1 MKKVSVISV
10 LCMGLMLLSCGR
22 QPAENRL
29 GKQLYTLQELPHKI
43 FALDDSTTQVLDY
56 IHTFEEGDS
65 LLLASY
71 NKPMNNICIFDVKSG
86 KEIRKLQFQ
95 KEGPNALGKNVFGFL
110 YHNKDS
116 IYVYHTWTWQLD
128 LFNGKGEVLSKYHL
142 LELPQQPKGKYVMPE
157 ILPQPYAPI
166 KKVGNKII
174 LQGQGGMLPKPNP
187 DKLCQAVT
195 AILNLDDNS
204 VYCANEYPVIY
215 GDVDNIW
222 QVFSYRLPS
231 YDLSP
236 QDEMVISFPAD
247 DSIRVYNLQTKQ
259 TRSYFAGYSVPY
271 EIRPARSGSM
281 VDVTRSVYDQVQYSC
296 IYYDRWHGL
305 YYRILTLPVKED
317 YDINSRENLSRNLAV
332 VILDK
337 DFQKVGEYNVQ
348 EKSDRY
354 AFMFVSPEGLHIQ
367 VLSDDDDYMT
377 FMTLKPQKL

>member
-1 MKKVSVISV
+1 MKQAIYTWAWIV
-10 LCMGLMLLSCGR
+10 LGMFSLQSC
-22 QPAENRL
+22 
-29 GKQLYTLQELPHKI
+29 
-43 FALDDSTTQVLDY
+43 LDDASYTGENLLFAIGTIRVVEAQDYYFELD
-56 IHTFEEGDS
+56 EGS
-65 LLLASY
+65 LLYPGDTAAVHNYPIKDNQRAFVYFSLLEETLPGYDY
-71 NKPMNNICIFDVKSG
+71 NAKIEHIEDILTKDIFCVAPED
-86 KEIRKLQFQ
+86 L
-95 KEGPNALGKNVFGFL
+95 
-110 YHNKDS
+110 DS
-116 IYVYHTWTWQLD
+116 I
-128 LFNGKGEVLSKYHL
+128 
-142 LELPQQPKGKYVMPE
+142 
-157 ILPQPYAPI
+157 
-166 KKVGNKII
+166 GNDRI
-174 LQGQGGMLPKPNP
+174 
-187 DKLCQAVT
+187 
-195 AILNLDDNS
+195 
-204 VYCANEYPVIY
+204 
-215 GDVDNIW
+215 DVDNIW
-222 QVFSYRLPS
+222 QVFSYRVPS

-236 QDEMVISFPAD
+236 QNEMVISFPAD

-281 VDVTRSVYDQVQYSC
+281 ADVTRSVYDQVQYSC

>member
-71 NKPMNNICIFDVKSG
+71 NKPMKNICIFDVKSG
-86 KEIRKLQFQ
+86 KEIRKVQFQ
-95 KEGPNALGKNVFGFL
+95 EEGPNALGKNVFGFL

-128 LFNGKGEVLSKYHL
+128 LFNGKGEILSKYHL
-142 LELPQQPKGKYVMPE
+142 RELPQQPKGGYVMPE
-157 ILPQPYAPI
+157 ILPQTYAPI
-166 KKVGNKII
+166 KKIGDVVV
-174 LQGQGGMLPKPNP
+174 LQGQGSKVPNP
-187 DKLCQAVT
+187 NRDNLRSAVT
-195 AILNLDDNS
+195 TMLDLES
-204 VYCANEYPVIY
+204 KTLYYTNEYPAIY
-215 GDVDNIW
+215 GDEKDIW
-222 QVFSYRLPS
+222 QPFYYRLPA

-236 QDEMVISFPAD
+236 QNEMVISFSAD

-271 EIRPARSGSM
+271 EIRPAESASRADAM
-281 VDVTRSVYDQVQYSC
+281 RHILDQVQYSC
-296 IYYDRWHGL
+296 ICYDRWNEL
-305 YYRILTLPVKED
+305 YYRILALPVKED
-317 YDINSRENLSRNLAV
+317 YDVNTQTIPPRNLAV

>member
-1 MKKVSVISV
+1 
-10 LCMGLMLLSCGR
+10 
-22 QPAENRL
+22 
-29 GKQLYTLQELPHKI
+29 
-43 FALDDSTTQVLDY
+43 
-56 IHTFEEGDS
+56 
-65 LLLASY
+65 
-71 NKPMNNICIFDVKSG
+71 
-86 KEIRKLQFQ
+86 
-95 KEGPNALGKNVFGFL
+95 
-110 YHNKDS
+110 
-116 IYVYHTWTWQLD
+116 
-128 LFNGKGEVLSKYHL
+128 
-142 LELPQQPKGKYVMPE
+142 
-157 ILPQPYAPI
+157 
-166 KKVGNKII
+166 
-174 LQGQGGMLPKPNP
+174 
-187 DKLCQAVT
+187 
-195 AILNLDDNS
+195 
-204 VYCANEYPVIY
+204 
-215 GDVDNIW
+215 
-222 QVFSYRLPS
+222 
-231 YDLSP
+231 
-236 QDEMVISFPAD
+236 MVISFPAD

-281 VDVTRSVYDQVQYSC
+281 ADVTRSVYDQVQYSC